1 MAGQS
6 KHEHVEPPL
15 TPDESAEL
23 EPDPA
28 RSYERAKPQ
37 KEYGDDRLDAEPNR
51 PQRRPDEAIR
61 AVHNAHGSRQI
72 NDESGTDAADSNP
85 L

>member
-1 MAGQS
+1 MIPHPRS
-6 KHEHVEPPL
+6 KQEEPPL

-28 RSYERAKPQ
+28 RSYERAKPH

-51 PQRRPDEAIR
+51 PQPRPDEAIR
-61 AVHNAHGSRQI
+61 AVHNAHNGRQI
-72 NDESGTDAADSNP
+72 NDESGTDAADKNP

>member
-1 MAGQS
+1 MTRSHQPEQS
-6 KHEHVEPPL
+6 EPPL

-51 PQRRPDEAIR
+51 PPRRPDEAIR
-61 AVHNAHGSRQI
+61 AVHNAHNGRQI
-72 NDESGTDAADSNP
+72 NDESGTDAADANP